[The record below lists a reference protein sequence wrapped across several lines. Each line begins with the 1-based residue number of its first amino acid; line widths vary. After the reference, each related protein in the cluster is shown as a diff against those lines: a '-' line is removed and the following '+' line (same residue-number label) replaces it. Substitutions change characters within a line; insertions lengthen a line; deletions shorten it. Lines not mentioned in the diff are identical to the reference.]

1 MKNVLPVVYL
11 LGFGLG
17 IFMILEADTGLFSS
31 TFWLAIIAGAFICL
45 LFGSAMMNYLHCLHK
60 KLFSEKS

>member
-1 MKNVLPVVYL
+1 MKIVLPVVYF

-17 IFMILEADTGLFSS
+17 IFMIVEAATGIIGSPYWVS
-31 TFWLAIIAGAFICL
+31 IIAGAFVCL

-60 KLFSEKS
+60 KLFSERN